1 MSEFF
6 NQFHLLRPVWL
17 LALLPMILILLML
30 WRRERGAA
38 AWSSVCD
45 PELLPHLLLKGDDGG
60 GGRLPLLLLG
70 LAWLLAILAL
80 AGPTWERLPQPVF
93 QAYVERVLVLDLS
106 PSMNARD
113 LAPSRLERARFKLRD
128 ILEQSREERTALVV
142 FGDEPHVV
150 TPLTDDVA
158 TIEAMLHALTVDII
172 PAPGDAGAP
181 ALEMAG
187 ELLKRGVRGR
197 GDILLITDGVADMAS
212 SLAVINKLNR
222 QGMSV
227 SVLGVGT
234 EVGAP
239 VPRLDGRTAEN
250 DSTRTELA
258 RLNPRDLKALAATGG
273 GHYSLL
279 TSDET
284 DLQQVLMESELLN
297 LGEAEKQQGG
307 VERWVEQGSWLL
319 LPLLLIAAAA
329 FRRGWIGAFLVVLIL
344 PPPVVQAFEMD
355 DLWQRPDQRA
365 AIELKQGRPESA
377 AELFQDTGWQGTARY
392 RSGDFKGAA
401 ASFTGEVNAYNRGN
415 ALARSGEWQQAIE
428 AYDEALKR
436 QPGDRDAQFN
446 RDLLEKLL
454 QQRQQSEQEGGSGQ
468 SGEEDGEGQPQ
479 PGSDDAESD
488 EEQKSE
494 QKQSDKNGNE
504 APGETSGEGDE
515 PGGEDAEDEE
525 GDRSAT
531 GGESIEDERQ
541 GETKP
546 GEQQTDTAEAAK
558 RDVMPSQQ
566 PEQAAEN
573 SEQASGIAR
582 QDESGELPDEKEL
595 ALEQWLRQIPDDP
608 SGLLRRKFM
617 LEHLLREKRGE

>member
-1 MSEFF
+1 MSEFL
-6 NQFHLLRPVWL
+6 NQFHLLRPAWL
-17 LALLPMILILLML
+17 LALLPVILILLML
-30 WRRERGAA
+30 RRRERGAA
-38 AWSSVCD
+38 AWGNICD
-45 PELLPHLLLKGDDGG
+45 PELLPYLLLKGGNDKAR
-60 GGRLPLLLLG
+60 RLPFILLG

-80 AGPTWERLPQPVF
+80 AGPTWERLPEPVF
-93 QAYVERVLVLDLS
+93 QTHLERVLVLDLS
-106 PSMNARD
+106 PSMNAKD
-113 LAPSRLERARFKLRD
+113 LTPSRLERARFKLRD

-142 FGDEPHVV
+142 FGGEPHVV

-158 TIEAMLHALTVDII
+158 TIETMLHALSVDII
-172 PAPGDAGAP
+172 PVPGDAGAP
-181 ALEMAG
+181 ALQMAG
-187 ELLKRGVRGR
+187 ELLKRGIRSR

-212 SLAVINKLNR
+212 SLAVINKLNH
-222 QGMSV
+222 QGMRV

-239 VPRLDGRTAEN
+239 VPRLDGSAAN
-250 DSTRTELA
+250 SDSAGSEMA
-258 RLNPRDLKALAATGG
+258 RLSPRDLKALAAMGG

-319 LPLLLIAAAA
+319 LPLLLIAAAG

-344 PPPVVQAFEMD
+344 PPPVAQAFGMD

-365 AIELKQGRPESA
+365 AIELKQGRPKSA
-377 AELFQDTGWQGTARY
+377 AELFQDAGWQGIARY

-436 QPGDRDAQFN
+436 QPGDRGAQFN

-479 PGSDDAESD
+479 PGSDDSESD
-488 EEQKSE
+488 EE

-504 APGETSGEGDE
+504 APGETSGEGDG
-515 PGGEDAEDEE
+515 PDDEDA
-525 GDRSAT
+525 
-531 GGESIEDERQ
+531 EDERQ
-541 GETKP
+541 GESKL
-546 GEQQTDTAEAAK
+546 GEQQRDTAEAAK

-566 PEQAAEN
+566 
-573 SEQASGIAR
+573 SEQAGEKSEQESGIAR